1 MSGVNS
7 SHQDVDIDLAQLFRA
22 IWQRRTVVLGSTALV
37 AALAFT
43 GANLMAPHY
52 KSETRILIEQRAP
65 AFSKTDG
72 APATSEPVLDELN
85 VASQVQ
91 LLQSVDLI
99 KQVTRDF
106 KLYDRPEFDADVRG
120 SLMTRILVML
130 HLKKSPLELA
140 PEERALQAFKEK
152 LEVYQ
157 VEKSRV
163 IGIVFDSRDPAL
175 SAAVPNAMAQLYLK
189 LQSGAKLD
197 SNNET
202 SRWLEPEIATLRDR
216 VKAAEEKVASYRSS
230 AGLMSAGDNTT
241 FASKQL
247 TDISTELARVRGEMA
262 NAEARAENVRTA
274 LAAGRAADTITDV
287 VGSPMIQRLKET
299 ESSIQSQISDLSIT
313 MMEGHPRLKGLRAQ
327 LSGIREQINSETRK
341 ILASLENDA
350 NVGRLRER
358 QLLQQLNG
366 VKADSAQAGEDE
378 VGLKALER
386 EATAQRQLLE
396 TYLGRYREAASRMDS
411 NSSPADARVIS
422 TAVEPTEPYFPKVLP
437 IVIVAAMATLVLSS
451 VIIMIMELFSGR
463 ALKPVN
469 LASSPAPAPTP
480 TPTPVSGPGPGTTR
494 APTPAPVAVGRRK
507 SASPVA
513 AALADAIAAMQP
525 SKPAEPRSAKIAE
538 PEPLEE
544 VTADEV
550 VEADDAELVAQT
562 VGVAAEDDFSI
573 QAVAEYLIK
582 GEIAT
587 AVGISP
593 SGDDGSTAMV
603 MLAREV
609 AESGRKVIL
618 IDMTGTACPTKLMAD
633 IPGLPGITDL
643 LCGEAAFVE
652 TIHPDRL
659 SHAHLVPSGTA
670 DLDRA
675 LRGVDRLSMIVDA
688 LTDAYDLVLVECGP
702 ADIDSVARLTLN
714 RARDI
719 ILSVPRPDEDQL
731 EVLMGE
737 FEQAG
742 YSDVILMSGM
752 RPSAVSNKGGRRAA

>member
-7 SHQDVDIDLAQLFRA
+7 NNQDVDIDLAQLFRA
-22 IWQRRTVVLGSTALV
+22 IWQRRAVVLGSTALV
-37 AALAFT
+37 TALAFT
-43 GANLMAPHY
+43 GANLMAPNY

-65 AFSKTDG
+65 AFSK
-72 APATSEPVLDELN
+72 AEANPPTSEPVLDELN
-85 VASQVQ
+85 IASQVQ

-99 KQVTRDF
+99 KQVTRDL
-106 KLYDRPEFDADVRG
+106 KLYDRPEFNADVRG

-130 HLKKSPLELA
+130 HLKKSPLDLA
-140 PEERALQAFKEK
+140 PEERALEAFKEK

-202 SRWLEPEIATLRDR
+202 SRWLEPEIATLRER

-230 AGLMSAGDNTT
+230 SGLMSTGDNST
-241 FASKQL
+241 FAGKQL
-247 TDISTELARVRGEMA
+247 IDISTELARVRGEMA

-299 ESSIQSQISDLSIT
+299 ESNVQSQISDLSIT

-350 NVGRLRER
+350 NVARLRER
-358 QLLQQLNG
+358 QLIQQLNG
-366 VKADSAQAGEDE
+366 VKADSARAGEDE

-451 VIIMIMELFSGR
+451 VIIMVLELFSGR

-469 LASSPAPAPTP
+469 A
-480 TPTPVSGPGPGTTR
+480 VGT
-494 APTPAPVAVGRRK
+494 AAPAPVAVERRPK
-507 SASPVA
+507 PAVMAAPV
-513 AALADAIAAMQP
+513 DVMM
-525 SKPAEPRSAKIAE
+525 PAEPAEALVLPARPATIAE
-538 PEPLEE
+538 PDHDPVLVDEMAAAYD
-544 VTADEV
+544 AD
-550 VEADDAELVAQT
+550 LVAD
-562 VGVAAEDDFSI
+562 VGIAAEDDFSI
-573 QAVAEYLIK
+573 QAVAEYLLK

-609 AESGRKVIL
+609 AEAGRKVIL
-618 IDMTGTACPTKLMAD
+618 IDMTGTACPTRLMAD

-643 LCGEAAFVE
+643 LCGEAAFAD

-670 DLDRA
+670 DIHRA
-675 LRGVDRLSMIVDA
+675 MRGVDRLSMIVDA

-702 ADIDSVARLTLN
+702 ADIDSVARLTHN
-714 RARDI
+714 RPVEI
-719 ILSVPRPDEDQL
+719 ILSVPKPDEEQL
-731 EVLMGE
+731 EMLMGE

-742 YSDVILMSGM
+742 YSDIILMSGM
-752 RPSAVSNKGGRRAA
+752 RPAAIAGKTGRRAA

>member
-1 MSGVNS
+1 MSGVHS
-7 SHQDVDIDLAQLFRA
+7 SNQDVDIDLAQLFRA

-37 AALAFT
+37 AILAFT
-43 GANLMAPHY
+43 GANLMAPNY

-65 AFSKTDG
+65 AFSKTDA
-72 APATSEPVLDELN
+72 APPTTEPVLDELN
-85 VASQVQ
+85 IASQVQ

-99 KQVTRDF
+99 KQVTRDL
-106 KLYDRPEFDADVRG
+106 KLYDRPEFNADVRG

-140 PEERALQAFKEK
+140 PEERALEAFKEK

-202 SRWLEPEIATLRDR
+202 SRWLEPEIATLRER

-230 AGLMSAGDNTT
+230 AGLMSTGDNSN

-299 ESSIQSQISDLSIT
+299 ESNIQSQISDLSIT

-350 NVGRLRER
+350 NVARLRER
-358 QLLQQLNG
+358 QLIQQLNG
-366 VKADSAQAGEDE
+366 VKAASAQAGEDE

-451 VIIMIMELFSGR
+451 VIIMILELFSGR
-463 ALKPVN
+463 ALRPVN
-469 LASSPAPAPTP
+469 LAGPIVPQPELAPTP
-480 TPTPVSGPGPGTTR
+480 VPEPVRVP
-494 APTPAPVAVGRRK
+494 AAAPVVAERRLRP
-507 SASPVA
+507 ASPIGT
-513 AALADAIAAMQP
+513 ALADAVSAMKLTMSPQKPSAKAAIAE
-525 SKPAEPRSAKIAE
+525 AEPMPA
-538 PEPLEE
+538 PMVE
-544 VTADEV
+544 VRAATEADEV
-550 VEADDAELVAQT
+550 DLGDT
-562 VGVAAEDDFSI
+562 VGIAAEDDFSI

-609 AESGRKVIL
+609 AETGRKVIL
-618 IDMTGTACPTKLMAD
+618 IDLTGTACPTKLMAD

-643 LCGEAAFVE
+643 LCGDTVFADA
-652 TIHPDRL
+652 IHPDRL

-675 LRGVDRLSMIVDA
+675 MRGSDRLAMIIDA

-702 ADIDSVARLTLN
+702 AGIDSVARLTQD
-714 RARDI
+714 RAVEI
-719 ILSVPRPDEDQL
+719 ILSVPKPDEDQL
-731 EVLMGE
+731 EMLMSE

-742 YSDVILMSGM
+742 YSDIILMSGM
-752 RPSAVSNKGGRRAA
+752 RQSTLTQKGGRRAA

>member
-1 MSGVNS
+1 MSGVNGS
-7 SHQDVDIDLAQLFRA
+7 NQDVDIDLAQLFRA
-22 IWQRRTVVLGSTALV
+22 IWQRRAVVLGSTALV

-43 GANLMAPHY
+43 GANLMAPNY

-65 AFSKTDG
+65 AFSKTD
-72 APATSEPVLDELN
+72 ANPPTSEPVLDELN
-85 VASQVQ
+85 IASQVQ

-106 KLYDRPEFDADVRG
+106 KLYDRPEFNADVRG

-130 HLKKSPLELA
+130 HLKKSPLDLA
-140 PEERALQAFKEK
+140 PEERALEAFKEK

-163 IGIVFDSRDPAL
+163 IGVVFDSRDPAL

-202 SRWLEPEIATLRDR
+202 SRWLEPEIATLRER
-216 VKAAEEKVASYRSS
+216 VKAAEEKVASYRSTS
-230 AGLMSAGDNTT
+230 GLMSTGDNST
-241 FASKQL
+241 FAGKQL

-299 ESSIQSQISDLSIT
+299 ESGIQSQISDLSIT

-350 NVGRLRER
+350 NVARLRER
-358 QLLQQLNG
+358 QLNQQLNS
-366 VKADSAQAGEDE
+366 VKADSARAGEDE

-451 VIIMIMELFSGR
+451 VIIMILELFSGR
-463 ALKPVN
+463 ALKPVT
-469 LASSPAPAPTP
+469 AAGSPGPAPERAPAPAKAPSAPAPT
-480 TPTPVSGPGPGTTR
+480 
-494 APTPAPVAVGRRK
+494 APPVAVERRQK
-507 SASPVA
+507 PVTPMA
-513 AALADAIAAMQP
+513 AALADAVAAMRPVSAAAVMPVKTGKAGQVP
-525 SKPAEPRSAKIAE
+525 APADEMVEAAEPDLS
-538 PEPLEE
+538 
-544 VTADEV
+544 
-550 VEADDAELVAQT
+550 QT
-562 VGVAAEDDFSI
+562 VGIAAEDDFSI
-573 QAVAEYLIK
+573 QAVADYLIR
-582 GEIAT
+582 GEIST

-609 AESGRKVIL
+609 SKAGRKVIL
-618 IDMTGTACPTKLMAD
+618 IDMTGSACPTRLMAD

-643 LCGEAAFVE
+643 LCGEAAFAD

-670 DLDRA
+670 DIDRA
-675 LRGVDRLSMIVDA
+675 MRGADRLSMIVDA

-702 ADIDSVARLTLN
+702 ADIDSVTRLTHN
-714 RARDI
+714 RPVDI
-719 ILSVPRPDEDQL
+719 ILSMPRPEEEVL
-731 EVLMGE
+731 EMLMGE
-737 FEQAG
+737 FDQAG
-742 YSDVILMSGM
+742 YSDVILMSGL
-752 RPSAVSNKGGRRAA
+752 RPSEPVKKSGRRAA

>member
-7 SHQDVDIDLAQLFRA
+7 NNQDVDIDLAQLFRA
-22 IWQRRTVVLGSTALV
+22 IWQRRAVVLGSTALV
-37 AALAFT
+37 TALAFT
-43 GANLMAPHY
+43 GANLMAPNY

-65 AFSKTDG
+65 GFSK
-72 APATSEPVLDELN
+72 AEANPPTSEPVLDELN
-85 VASQVQ
+85 IASQVQ

-99 KQVTRDF
+99 KQVTRDL
-106 KLYDRPEFDADVRG
+106 KLYDRPEFNADVRG

-130 HLKKSPLELA
+130 HLKKSPLDLA
-140 PEERALQAFKEK
+140 PEERALEAFKEK

-202 SRWLEPEIATLRDR
+202 SRWLEPEIATLRER
-216 VKAAEEKVASYRSS
+216 VKVAEEKVASYRSS
-230 AGLMSAGDNTT
+230 SGLMSTGDNST
-241 FASKQL
+241 FAGKQL
-247 TDISTELARVRGEMA
+247 IDISTELARVRGEMA

-299 ESSIQSQISDLSIT
+299 ESNVQSQISDLSIT

-350 NVGRLRER
+350 NVARLRER
-358 QLLQQLNG
+358 QLIQQLNG
-366 VKADSAQAGEDE
+366 VKADSARAGEDE

-451 VIIMIMELFSGR
+451 VIIMVLELFSGR

-469 LASSPAPAPTP
+469 A
-480 TPTPVSGPGPGTTR
+480 VGT
-494 APTPAPVAVGRRK
+494 AAPAPVAVERR
-507 SASPVA
+507 P
-513 AALADAIAAMQP
+513 
-525 SKPAEPRSAKIAE
+525 KPAVMAAPVDVMMPVEPIVAPTPPARPATIAE
-538 PEPLEE
+538 PDHDPVLVDEMAAAYD
-544 VTADEV
+544 AD
-550 VEADDAELVAQT
+550 LVAD
-562 VGVAAEDDFSI
+562 VGIAAEDDFSI
-573 QAVAEYLIK
+573 QAVAEYLLK

-609 AESGRKVIL
+609 AEAGRKVIL
-618 IDMTGTACPTKLMAD
+618 IDMTGTACPTRLMAD

-643 LCGEAAFVE
+643 LCGEAAFAD

-670 DLDRA
+670 DIHRA
-675 LRGVDRLSMIVDA
+675 MRGVDRLSMIVDA

-702 ADIDSVARLTLN
+702 ADIDSVARLTHN
-714 RARDI
+714 RPVEI
-719 ILSVPRPDEDQL
+719 ILSVPKPDEEQL
-731 EVLMGE
+731 EMLMGE

-742 YSDVILMSGM
+742 YSDIILMSGM
-752 RPSAVSNKGGRRAA
+752 RPAAIAGKNGRRAA